1 MNLRRRRARDW
12 EEPHAQLD
20 LNQLVEEEVEVEE
33 GREERGKERRG
44 ERRGEGKDGE
54 KAEKRKMRRRPEAEG
69 LAVSGRR
76 DTQSEQPM
84 PKVATLT
91 GSTLSEMPGSKYAS
105 LDGTNRKTNGNSGD
119 ASSDYCRVYYPVQ

>member
-1 MNLRRRRARDW
+1 LWKRK
-12 EEPHAQLD
+12 LK
-20 LNQLVEEEVEVEE
+20 LK
-33 GREERGKERRG
+33 RGGRRG

-105 LDGTNRKTNGNSGD
+105 LDGTNRKD
-119 ASSDYCRVYYPVQ
+119 EWKFRRCVE